1 LLESSIEREVW
12 LRQPFKAYLEDMTVT
27 VEIPDS
33 VAADVFPEGTDAA
46 RKLLEDA
53 AAQAYRD
60 GKIATKGLR
69 EALGLEWFEVDPFL
83 LKYEIYDD
91 YTIEDFH
98 KDVATLAK
106 IREMRAAELAAQ

>member
-1 LLESSIEREVW
+1 
-12 LRQPFKAYLEDMTVT
+12 MTVT

-33 VAADVFPEGTDAA
+33 VATSIVPEGTDAA

-53 AAQAYRD
+53 VAQAYRE

-83 LKYEIYDD
+83 LRYQIYD
-91 YTIEDFH
+91 YTIEDYR
-98 KDVATLAK
+98 KDVETLAK
-106 IREMRAAELAAQ
+106 IREEHKYKAELATK

>member
-1 LLESSIEREVW
+1 
-12 LRQPFKAYLEDMTVT
+12 M
-27 VEIPDS
+27 
-33 VAADVFPEGTDAA
+33 PEGVDPA

-83 LKYEIYDD
+83 LE
-91 YTIEDFH
+91 
-98 KDVATLAK
+98 VSNL
-106 IREMRAAELAAQ
+106 

>member
-1 LLESSIEREVW
+1 
-12 LRQPFKAYLEDMTVT
+12 MTVT
-27 VEIPDS
+27 VEIPDAV
-33 VAADVFPEGTDAA
+33 VASLLPEGVDPA

-83 LKYEIYDD
+83 LKYQIYD
-91 YTIEDFH
+91 YTIEDYR
-98 KDVATLAK
+98 KDLETLKELDK
-106 IREMRAAELAAQ
+106 IRAAELTAQ